1 MDTNFTKKYIKQIDL
16 KSWSEFKSK
25 IDSFKLEWIYRGQ
38 ADASWELASS
48 LERSSLLEI
57 DHEIEVVFI
66 AEYRKAIRSFPDCH
80 EIPKT
85 TLEWLSLLQHHGT
98 PTRLIDFTESPYI
111 AAYFAFQEEVSEM
124 SEAVAI
130 WCVNRISFYQAA
142 LYYLRDM
149 KERTEIITGCKEH
162 LFTESDFEKLFVRG
176 QKGSDI
182 DCVMP
187 FDLANANQ
195 RQLIQQSMFVAAMNP
210 QKRFVD
216 QLSFLDYQKK
226 PIMTKLT
233 IPRKE
238 RNVALRDLIKMN
250 ITHATLFP
258 GIDGFARALNLKY
271 STLATFGEMGKWIQE
286 LKRDGFPS

>member
-1 MDTNFTKKYIKQIDL
+1 MDTTFTDKYVKQIEL

-25 IDSFKLEWIYRGQ
+25 IDSFRPEWIYRGQ
-38 ADASWELASS
+38 ANASWELASS

-57 DHEIEVVFI
+57 DHEIEIVFI
-66 AEYRKAIRSFPDCH
+66 AEYRKATRSFLDFS
-80 EIPKT
+80 ETPKT

-111 AAYFAFQEEVSEM
+111 AAYFAFQEEGSEM
-124 SEAVAI
+124 SESVAI
-130 WCVNRISFYQAA
+130 WCINRISFYQAA
-142 LYYLRDM
+142 LYYL
-149 KERTEIITGCKEH
+149 KEQIKITTSGKQC
-162 LFTESDFEKLFVRG
+162 LFTESDFEKLFKQG
-176 QKGSDI
+176 QKGRDI

-187 FDLANANQ
+187 FDLSNANQ
-195 RQLIQQSMFVAAMNP
+195 RQLIQQSVFVAAMNP
-210 QKRFVD
+210 QKRFID
-216 QLSFLDYQKK
+216 QLSFLDYQEK

-233 IPRKE
+233 IPSKE
-238 RNVALRDLIKMN
+238 RKVALRDLIKMN

-286 LKRDGFPS
+286 LKRDGFPM